1 MRTEKKFKTKAVFF
15 VILAAIMIIL
25 QLPQQVCATEQKDTI
40 VVGTNAEYA
49 PFEYLDSNGNL
60 IVIPQAVKNILPA
73 MGNEFIQLIK
83 ETSILGY
90 VGIVDLTK
98 AASYVSSRTYKM
110 FIPLLAA
117 GIVYY
122 LIVKLLSVFL
132 RKFERRLK
140 ESD

>member
-1 MRTEKKFKTKAVFF
+1 MPIMSSLCDLHGANPEAAVT
-15 VILAAIMIIL
+15 VL
-25 QLPQQVCATEQKDTI
+25 QYANQLTNMMSPVAGTTVGLCYKDTMR
-40 VVGTNAEYA
+40 Y
-49 PFEYLDSNGNL
+49 

-122 LIVKLLSVFL
+122 LIVKLLSIFL

>member
-1 MRTEKKFKTKAVFF
+1 MKLDKKSTVSLY
-15 VILAAIMIIL
+15 I
-25 QLPQQVCATEQKDTI
+25 QLMH
-40 VVGTNAEYA
+40 GTN
-49 PFEYLDSNGNL
+49 LRQG
-60 IVIPQAVKNILPA
+60 IQAVLTAPA
-73 MGNEFIQLIK
+73 LGIQNAIEVIAFVFIIGGVFQIM
-83 ETSILGY
+83 
-90 VGIVDLTK
+90 
-98 AASYVSSRTYKM
+98 ARTYKM

>member
-1 MRTEKKFKTKAVFF
+1 MRTPEELIKAIVAEQGEIKDVF
-15 VILAAIMIIL
+15 LTACGGSL
-25 QLPQQVCATEQKDTI
+25 
-40 VVGTNAEYA
+40 
-49 PFEYLDSNGNL
+49 
-60 IVIPQAVKNILPA
+60 VKNILPA

>member
-1 MRTEKKFKTKAVFF
+1 MR
-15 VILAAIMIIL
+15 
-25 QLPQQVCATEQKDTI
+25 
-40 VVGTNAEYA
+40 Y
-49 PFEYLDSNGNL
+49 
-60 IVIPQAVKNILPA
+60 IVIPQAVKNILPS

>member
-1 MRTEKKFKTKAVFF
+1 MCW
-15 VILAAIMIIL
+15 I
-25 QLPQQVCATEQKDTI
+25 
-40 VVGTNAEYA
+40 
-49 PFEYLDSNGNL
+49 